1 MILFIDTHTELITIA
16 LKTKD
21 NLFIETKESEYSH
34 SIYTMPMIEKL
45 FKENNLNVKDLDE
58 IIVVNGPGSFT
69 GIRIGLSIAKTI
81 AYALNLKIH
90 TISSLKAYLISSDI
104 KEEKMAVIEDN
115 KGYYVCAFDK
125 NNNTIVEE
133 TYLEENPYQYK
144 EVDYKL
150 DINKSKLYKENRGR
164 KIMIKR
170 EILSDTDSIYN
181 YMDGDKVLGY
191 LEIRLVDG
199 VIDIMNI
206 FVNEENRK
214 QGIATSLMEEMFKNE
229 EYSRI
234 MLEVNE
240 HNDEAIRLY
249 NKLGFKE
256 ISLRDRYY
264 GEDTAIIMEKVR

>member
-1 MILFIDTHTELITIA
+1 
-16 LKTKD
+16 
-21 NLFIETKESEYSH
+21 
-34 SIYTMPMIEKL
+34 
-45 FKENNLNVKDLDE
+45 
-58 IIVVNGPGSFT
+58 
-69 GIRIGLSIAKTI
+69 
-81 AYALNLKIH
+81 
-90 TISSLKAYLISSDI
+90 
-104 KEEKMAVIEDN
+104 
-115 KGYYVCAFDK
+115 
-125 NNNTIVEE
+125 
-133 TYLEENPYQYK
+133 
-144 EVDYKL
+144 
-150 DINKSKLYKENRGR
+150 
-164 KIMIKR
+164 MIKR

-214 QGIATSLMEEMFKNE
+214 QGIGTSLMEEMFKNE

-240 HNDEAIRLY
+240 NNDSAIRLY

-264 GEDTAIIMEKVR
+264 GEDTAIIMEKVK